1 VTTTETET
9 PSASPTPPDEPPVAT
24 SCPRCGAPMRPDQD
38 WCLNCGAAVT
48 TEVSGARG
56 WRTPI
61 AIVGALLTIAAV
73 ALVIAFV
80 KLSDDNKQVAQNPAA
95 TPTPAAVAPAP
106 TPSVAPPAG
115 TGATPAP
122 GDGTTPGATPAPGDG
137 TTATPTPGAGGETP
151 GETPPAGGT
160 GETPGTG
167 SGTGSFAGWPAGT
180 TAYTVILWSATSRKE
195 AENKATALQA
205 AGASSLGIL
214 HSNDFSSL
222 RSGYWVVFSGQY
234 DSNDEA
240 QSAAQ
245 SAQATSPGAYAKQVK
260 PG

>member
-1 VTTTETET
+1 MGT
-9 PSASPTPPDEPPVAT
+9 
-24 SCPRCGAPMRPDQD
+24 DQD

-61 AIVGALLTIAAV
+61 AIVGVLLTIAAV
-73 ALVIAFV
+73 ALVVAFV

-106 TPSVAPPAG
+106 TTTTAPPAG
-115 TGATPAP
+115 TGTTPEAE
-122 GDGTTPGATPAPGDG
+122 GTPGATTTPDPGTGTGETQGLPPAG
-137 TTATPTPGAGGETP
+137 TGETP
-151 GETPPAGGT
+151 GETPGATPSA
-160 GETPGTG
+160 TPGA
-167 SGTGSFAGWPAGT
+167 GTAAGSFASWPDGK

-195 AENKATALQA
+195 AQNKATALQA
-205 AGASSLGIL
+205 AGGSGLGIL

-234 DSNDEA
+234 DSNDAA
-240 QSAAQ
+240 QSAAE